1 MQEITIDKNEKD
13 QRIDRFLKKM
23 FPKASKGFI
32 YKMLRKKRI
41 KLNGAKANPSD
52 IIIEGDKIQMY
63 LADDTINKFKGSD
76 KEIKSYSKLNIIY
89 EDSNIVLI
97 NKPKGLLS
105 HGTNNS
111 SYENNVVDQLV
122 SYLYNKKEYIPRL
135 EKTFTP
141 SICNRLDRNTSG
153 IIIGAKNYDSL
164 KIINKAIKENK
175 IKKIYICVI
184 KGKIEKNTRLIGFLT
199 KNEEKNKVYVSKTNN
214 KDSKKII
221 TDVKVLKT
229 NGEYSLLEIDL
240 ITGRTHQ
247 IRAHLS
253 SIGCPIIGDTKYG
266 NKKINKYFLEK
277 YGLKSQFLH
286 AHKIVFNNLHSPMD
300 YLNKKEFIAD
310 IDDTLNY
317 ILRDLFEG

>member
-1 MQEITIDKNEKD
+1 MQEITIDKNERD
-13 QRIDRFLKKM
+13 QRIDRFLKKL

-41 KLNGAKANPSD
+41 KLNGTKADPSD
-52 IIIEGDKIQMY
+52 IIREGDQIQMY
-63 LADDTINKFKGSD
+63 LADETIDKFKED
-76 KEIKSYSKLNIIY
+76 EKIIKASSNLDIIY

-105 HGTNNS
+105 HGTDNS
-111 SYENNVVDQLV
+111 SYGNTVVDQLV
-122 SYLYNKKEYIPRL
+122 SYLYKKNEYIPRL

-153 IIIGAKNYDSL
+153 IIIGAKNYDAL
-164 KIINKAIKENK
+164 KKVNKAIKDNN
-175 IKKIYICVI
+175 IKKIYLCVI
-184 KGKIEKNTRLIGFLT
+184 KGIIKEDTRLTGFLT
-199 KNEEKNKVYVSKTNN
+199 KNEEKNKVYISKIND
-214 KDSKKII
+214 KDSKRII

-253 SIGCPIIGDTKYG
+253 SIGCPIIGDVKYG
-266 NKKINKYFLEK
+266 DKKTNKFFDET

-286 AHKIVFNNLHSPMD
+286 AHKIVFKNMENPME
-300 YLNKKEFIAD
+300 YLNNMEFTAE
-310 IDDTLNY
+310 IDS
-317 ILRDLFEG
+317 ILKNIEENLFQR